1 MLNTY
6 RDRGIIKWAAFDALN
21 GFNPMLK
28 EMKHRL
34 NKKEKPN
41 LSEDDFDAFNL
52 TLQEAILE
60 DKEVQIIFFEDGYS
74 KTTFGKVKK
83 LDYNNK
89 IIVLNTKERINA
101 FSILNIDIL

>member
-1 MLNTY
+1 
-6 RDRGIIKWAAFDALN
+6 
-21 GFNPMLK
+21 MLK